1 LYSSVFHKTAVAAGE
16 VHGTRLVA
24 RSHTC
29 RPGGTTCVQGKRM
42 RCENNIDQAADRRGG
57 PGGRCADR

>member
-29 RPGGTTCVQGKRM
+29 QAGRNNM
-42 RCENNIDQAADRRGG
+42 RAG
-57 PGGRCADR
+57 